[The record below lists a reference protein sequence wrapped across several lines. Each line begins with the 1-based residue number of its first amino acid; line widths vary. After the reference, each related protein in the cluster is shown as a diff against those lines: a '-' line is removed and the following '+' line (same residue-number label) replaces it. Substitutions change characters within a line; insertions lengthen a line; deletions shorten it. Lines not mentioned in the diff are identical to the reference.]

1 MRIFSF
7 RIFEESDPD
16 VIAWLDSLPKME
28 RSAMI
33 RRALRTFKRGDILPD
48 RICRINGA
56 TITEKLYREGE

>member
-1 MRIFSF
+1 MRHFSF

-33 RRALRTFKRGDILPD
+33 RRALRAYIHKPDFVIRKR
-48 RICRINGA
+48 RNSKVVN
-56 TITEKLYREGE
+56 E